1 MTANAPAS
9 DGEPEL
15 AAIWPV
21 ALSRVEVE
29 ARAAQPGDGQILERM
44 ADGEDAQRLA
54 AEVLA
59 LVLRRRRELELQG
72 PLAGI
77 RVWF

>member
-1 MTANAPAS
+1 
-9 DGEPEL
+9 
-15 AAIWPV
+15 
-21 ALSRVEVE
+21 
-29 ARAAQPGDGQILERM
+29 M

-72 PLAGI
+72 ALAGMAEARAAEVVAGRPRRLI
-77 RVWF
+77 GGQRPDRPRR